1 MPQGSP
7 AELVDAVSGS
17 GLDATGRPGEPGDS
31 TAYRM
36 QPDRTVE
43 LLASAL
49 VRLHAVPPPAGVEPV
64 RATDVVDA
72 LRARHRRGEL
82 AAPTPDSVYAH
93 VSLDRLLD
101 VLADGA
107 QAVLERRGAAALCHG
122 APTIGRLRADGGELV
137 GFVDW
142 HLAAVADPYLD
153 LAIAARSV
161 ATGFTPMLVPV
172 LVERY
177 GLARADP
184 VRLDWWALAAELLG
198 RGTPSAGAE
207 HEAP

>member
-1 MPQGSP
+1 MPEGP
-7 AELVDAVSGS
+7 PTELVDAVLGS

-36 QPDRTVE
+36 QPERTVE

-49 VRLHAVPPPAGVEPV
+49 VRLHAVPPPAGVVPV

-72 LRARHRRGEL
+72 LRARHRHGEL
-82 AAPTPDSVYAH
+82 DGPAPDSVYAH
-93 VSLDRLLD
+93 VSLERLLD

-107 QAVLERRGAAALCHG
+107 PAVVERGGPAALCHG
-122 APTIGRLRADGGELV
+122 APTLGRLRADRGELV
-137 GFVDW
+137 GLVDW
-142 HLAAVADPYLD
+142 HRATIVDPYLD
-153 LAIAARSV
+153 LAVAARSV

-177 GLARADP
+177 GLSRADP

-198 RGTPSAGAE
+198 STAPSAGAE
-207 HEAP
+207 HEAS